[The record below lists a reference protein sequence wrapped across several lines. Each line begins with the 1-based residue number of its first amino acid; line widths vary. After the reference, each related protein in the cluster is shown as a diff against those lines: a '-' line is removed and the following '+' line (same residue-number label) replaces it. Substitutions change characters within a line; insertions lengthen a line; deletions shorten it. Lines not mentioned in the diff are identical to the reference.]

1 MAYSYYNQG
10 IAPAPAPT
18 VPAGGP
24 ADPQGMYLAQSSH
37 LKTLQEEHDKLQKE
51 LNSAKIETDDADKE
65 ELITSKQK

>member
-1 MAYSYYNQG
+1 
-10 IAPAPAPT
+10 
-18 VPAGGP
+18 
-24 ADPQGMYLAQSSH
+24 MYLAQSSH